1 MSMAPILMYHGLHAD
16 AHARGRYDPVYSV
29 RPQDFARQLDWL
41 LAHGYRSTR
50 LSALL
55 PGATNQVV
63 ISFDDGDVSNLEV
76 ALPMLHE
83 RGMCAEILI
92 TSGFLGQQGML
103 AATDVRT
110 LAEAGMSIGSHG
122 RSHAFLDDLDEVRAV
137 AELVDSR
144 QRLRELSGQ
153 RVDAIALP
161 GGRGGARERRIA
173 LDLGYRYL
181 LGSAAGPNRR
191 LVEGCWWQRVAIT
204 RSLSL
209 PQFAALVG
217 WKGMYPRVTRARQLA
232 LQVPKMI
239 LGNDG
244 YERVRA
250 RLL

>member
-1 MSMAPILMYHGLHAD
+1 MLPILMYHGLHSD
-16 AHARGRYDPVYSV
+16 PNSPGRYDSVYSV
-29 RPQDFARQLDWL
+29 HPDEFARQLDWL
-41 LAHGYRSTR
+41 LEHGYDTT
-50 LSALL
+50 LL
-55 PGATNQVV
+55 DRVEQATSRKVV
-63 ISFDDGDVSNLEV
+63 ISFDDGDISNLEV
-76 ALPMLHE
+76 ALPLLRE

-110 LAEAGMSIGSHG
+110 LADAGMGIGSHG
-122 RSHAFLDDLDEVRAV
+122 RSHAFLDDLDDARLV
-137 AELVDSR
+137 AELLDSR

-153 RVDAIALP
+153 CVDAIALP

-173 LDLGYRYL
+173 LELGYRYL
-181 LGSAAGPNRR
+181 LGSRPGPNRH
-191 LVEGCWWQRVAIT
+191 LPDGHWWQRIAVT

-209 PQFAALVG
+209 SQFGALVG
-217 WKGMYPRVTRARQLA
+217 WNGLYPLMTSGRHLA
-232 LQVPKMI
+232 LCLPKLV